1 MLTQLRE
8 EEQQYIDD
16 ILSNG
21 LEEIMDIPSFE
32 ASTISNVTIPI
43 QNNDYLTYSNSS
55 GNNNNLRECS
65 HNLNNVHLNF
75 DYGANSINNTS
86 QDNIN
91 LNLSKTSKKIE
102 FNNDYRNNKPFDN
115 NQKIENN

>member
-43 QNNDYLTYSNSS
+43 QNNDYLTY
-55 GNNNNLRECS
+55 
-65 HNLNNVHLNF
+65 
-75 DYGANSINNTS
+75 
-86 QDNIN
+86 
-91 LNLSKTSKKIE
+91 
-102 FNNDYRNNKPFDN
+102 
-115 NQKIENN
+115 

>member
-32 ASTISNVTIPI
+32 ASTISNVTMPI
-43 QNNDYLTYSNSS
+43 KNNDYLTYSVSS
-55 GNNNNLRECS
+55 GNNNNLIEGS

-75 DYGANSINNTS
+75 DYGTNNMSNTS
-86 QDNIN
+86 QDNMY
-91 LNLSKTSKKIE
+91 LNLSKNSVFISCKVE
-102 FNNDYRNNKPFDN
+102 FINFSSFLNFLSEK
-115 NQKIENN
+115 